1 MSQQLFKLLG
11 RAGVYLEEN
20 DGKGNDLPGGKS
32 PEELAAEKALA
43 DRAAADQKAIDDKAA
58 ADAAAATGKTD
69 DNGGTN
75 KPSDA
80 EAKLLKE
87 LMALKGKAQA
97 AEQELKAFKDA
108 AGEAKPDE
116 LKSLLDAKKEADRL
130 ALEKRGEYDRILE
143 QVKTEHTGVIT
154 GLEAKIKELTEA
166 LDAKDSTLL
175 DLTVGRAFTESAF
188 IRDKSLV
195 PASLARKEFGSHVDI
210 VDGVAVVYDK
220 PRGSAERTPLV
231 DGNGKPKSFEEGIQA
246 LYTAHPDS
254 AALIRA
260 QGKPGAGSSTVDTGG
275 KKPEDQSKTV
285 QPGASRIA
293 LGLSKK
299 NQ

>member
-1 MSQQLFKLLG
+1 MSQHLFKLLG

-20 DGKGNDLPGGKS
+20 KGDGTDLPGGKTA
-32 PEELAAEKALA
+32 EELAAEKALT
-43 DRAAADQKAIDDKAA
+43 DRAAADKKAADDKAA
-58 ADAAAATGKTD
+58 ADALAAKGDTH
-69 DNGGTN
+69 DNGT

-87 LMALKGKAQA
+87 VMALKEKQRVADA
-97 AEQELKAFKDA
+97 ELKAFKDA
-108 AGEAKPDE
+108 AGESKPED
-116 LKSLLDAKKEADRL
+116 LKALIDAKKEADKL

-143 QVKTEHTGVIT
+143 QVKTEHTTVVT
-154 GLEAKIKELTEA
+154 GLELKVKELTDLLA
-166 LDAKDSTLL
+166 AKDTTLF

-195 PASLARKEFGSHVDI
+195 PASLARKEFGGHVDI

-220 PRGSAERTPLV
+220 PRGATERTPLV
-231 DGNGKPKSFEEGIQA
+231 NADGKPKSFEEGIQV
-246 LYTAHPDS
+246 LYTSHPDS

-260 QGKPGAGSSTVDTGG
+260 GGKPGAGSTTVDTG
-275 KKPEDQSKTV
+275 KKPEDQSKVV

-299 NQ
+299 NP

>member
-1 MSQQLFKLLG
+1 MSHQLFKLLG
-11 RAGVYLEEN
+11 RAGICLDAN
-20 DGKGNDLPGGKS
+20 NGDGNDLPGGKTA
-32 PEELAAEKALA
+32 EELAAEKALL
-43 DRAAADQKAIDDKAA
+43 DRAAADQKVIDDKAA
-58 ADAAAATGKTD
+58 ADALAGKTD
-69 DNGGTN
+69 DNDGKN

-87 LMALKGKAQA
+87 VMALKDKAKA
-97 AEQELKAFKDA
+97 AADELKAFKDA

-116 LKSLLDAKKEADRL
+116 LKALLDAKKEADRL

-143 QVKTEHTGVIT
+143 QVKTEHTTVVG
-154 GLEAKIKELTEA
+154 GLEAKILELQTA
-166 LDAKDSTLL
+166 LEAKDNTLL
-175 DLTVGRAFTESAF
+175 DLTVGRAFTESPF

-195 PASLARKEFGSHVDI
+195 PASLARKEFGAHVDI

-220 PRGSAERTPLV
+220 PRGAAERTPLV
-231 DGNGKPKSFEEGIQA
+231 DGSGKPKSFEEGIQA
-246 LYTAHPDS
+246 LYTTHPDS

-260 QGKPGAGSSTVDTGG
+260 QGKPGAGSSTVDLGG
-275 KKPEDQSKTV
+275 KKPDDQSKTI

>member
-11 RAGVYLEEN
+11 RAGICLDAN
-20 DGKGNDLPGGKS
+20 NGDGNDLPGGKTA
-32 PEELAAEKALA
+32 EELAAEKALL

-58 ADAAAATGKTD
+58 ADALAAGKTD
-69 DNGGTN
+69 DNNGNN

-87 LMALKGKAQA
+87 VMALKGKAQA
-97 AEQELKAFKDA
+97 AADELKAFKDA
-108 AGEAKPDE
+108 AGDAKPED
-116 LKSLLDAKKEADRL
+116 LKTLLEAKKEADRL

-143 QVKTEHTGVIT
+143 QVKTEHTTVVG
-154 GLEAKIKELTEA
+154 GLEAKILELQTA
-166 LDAKDSTLL
+166 LEAKDSTLL
-175 DLTVGRAFTESAF
+175 DLTVGRAFTESPF

-195 PASLARKEFGSHVDI
+195 PASLARKEFGGHVDI

-220 PRGSAERTPLV
+220 PRGAAERTPLV

-246 LYTAHPDS
+246 LYTTHPDS

-275 KKPEDQSKTV
+275 KKPDDQSKV
-285 QPGASRIA
+285 IQPGASRIA